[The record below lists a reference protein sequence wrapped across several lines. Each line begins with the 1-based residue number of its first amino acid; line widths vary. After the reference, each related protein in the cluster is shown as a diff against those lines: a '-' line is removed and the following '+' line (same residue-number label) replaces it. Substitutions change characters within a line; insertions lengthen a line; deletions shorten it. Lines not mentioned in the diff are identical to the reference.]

1 MPVNGVSNTQ
11 ASSLA
16 YVRND
21 VSASAGELTMT
32 DFYQLLAAQLKYQDA
47 DNPMDTSQMMAQM
60 VQTQMIQAITQMTNN
75 NTTTYVASMVGKN
88 VTVKEVDELGRPTG
102 DVTKGDVTGVVLGRD
117 TQPRSL
123 LRLEISRKTSK
134 KEIRII
140 RVIKAT
146 RERSKTARSR
156 WRKGGDG
163 NERIKSNG
171 HIGIKTGA
179 PA

>member
-21 VSASAGELTMT
+21 VSASAVELTMT

-102 DVTKGDVTGVVLGRD
+102 DVTKGDVTGVVLGTD
-117 TQPRSL
+117 PKIFINGKGYS
-123 LRLEISRKTSK
+123 TSQLIMIGDIPEDK
-134 KEIRII
+134 QEGNKNN
-140 RVIKAT
+140 T
-146 RERSKTARSR
+146 GN
-156 WRKGGDG
+156 KG
-163 NERIKSNG
+163 N
-171 HIGIKTGA
+171 TGA
-179 PA
+179 Q

>member
-102 DVTKGDVTGVVLGRD
+102 DVTKGDVTGVVLGTD
-117 TQPRSL
+117 PKIFINEKGYS
-123 LRLEISRKTSK
+123 TSQLITIGDIPEDK
-134 KEIRII
+134 QEGNKNN
-140 RVIKAT
+140 T
-146 RERSKTARSR
+146 GN
-156 WRKGGDG
+156 KG
-163 NERIKSNG
+163 N
-171 HIGIKTGA
+171 TGA
-179 PA
+179 Q